1 MPAAAKVSQSKKAGT
16 SKTKGAVRAKS
27 GCYTCR
33 IRRKKCDESPNDQ
46 GHCRTCERLRLQCL
60 GFGAKRPDWLRESR
74 NVVDLR
80 EKIKS
85 FLASQGMIKGHS
97 GSGPRNADQDQPFL
111 RLTED
116 PYHSSSSESPQ
127 SQTLSLSPDHDDLHR
142 RHHHTSAMRE
152 QREPA
157 FYAPAMEPYAHSGL
171 HSTMNHARSSS
182 PYSTS
187 SSLEEYHPTYGM
199 NNQSH
204 SLVESSAL
212 IPSRKSS
219 YSPLYHDLILFAEE
233 DLLNGLMDLNDNEL
247 LPPFAYQP
255 SGTFLLPNQLVNASV
270 QAYVN
275 NVINIQYLLGDQNVL
290 PNMIWEAVNQHDVA
304 RQAVTLLARVYYG
317 RQQQPQQIALTDH
330 TNKTLLAQ
338 LQSELRKD
346 KFDAD
351 DAMAALH
358 VVSIFLFDGGKGA
371 WNEFLALASR
381 YVGNILR
388 LPRYRGSRDALL
400 HCNAKDAFIIKTVL
414 WFDVLASVTLQ
425 RPPTTLSVIDEMFN
439 PLRSGIEETLN
450 PQYSMISPMG
460 CENKVV
466 WALAKT
472 SALSCWKRD
481 QIRRG
486 ALSVPEL
493 YRKAMEIDS
502 HLERDPNQPYPLNSL
517 DDRETSRTFA
527 AEIFR
532 TSTRLFLR
540 TIVNGD
546 YPHVKDVRQGV
557 EDTFNSIKALGVDF
571 NVYPSV
577 VRSTVFGLY
586 ICGALT
592 ENLEHRETL
601 RSYLSTGSMSEGVGN
616 CITILQ
622 LLEEIWSKRNPKST
636 SPVDWLGPLAK
647 ADILLV

>member
-1 MPAAAKVSQSKKAGT
+1 
-16 SKTKGAVRAKS
+16 
-27 GCYTCR
+27 
-33 IRRKKCDESPNDQ
+33 
-46 GHCRTCERLRLQCL
+46 
-60 GFGAKRPDWLRESR
+60 
-74 NVVDLR
+74 
-80 EKIKS
+80 
-85 FLASQGMIKGHS
+85 
-97 GSGPRNADQDQPFL
+97 
-111 RLTED
+111 
-116 PYHSSSSESPQ
+116 
-127 SQTLSLSPDHDDLHR
+127 
-142 RHHHTSAMRE
+142 
-152 QREPA
+152 
-157 FYAPAMEPYAHSGL
+157 
-171 HSTMNHARSSS
+171 
-182 PYSTS
+182 
-187 SSLEEYHPTYGM
+187 
-199 NNQSH
+199 
-204 SLVESSAL
+204 
-212 IPSRKSS
+212 
-219 YSPLYHDLILFAEE
+219 
-233 DLLNGLMDLNDNEL
+233 MDLNDNDL

>member
-1 MPAAAKVSQSKKAGT
+1 MP
-16 SKTKGAVRAKS
+16 
-27 GCYTCR
+27 
-33 IRRKKCDESPNDQ
+33 
-46 GHCRTCERLRLQCL
+46 
-60 GFGAKRPDWLRESR
+60 
-74 NVVDLR
+74 
-80 EKIKS
+80 
-85 FLASQGMIKGHS
+85 
-97 GSGPRNADQDQPFL
+97 
-111 RLTED
+111 
-116 PYHSSSSESPQ
+116 
-127 SQTLSLSPDHDDLHR
+127 
-142 RHHHTSAMRE
+142 
-152 QREPA
+152 
-157 FYAPAMEPYAHSGL
+157 
-171 HSTMNHARSSS
+171 STA
-182 PYSTS
+182 
-187 SSLEEYHPTYGM
+187 
-199 NNQSH
+199 
-204 SLVESSAL
+204 SAL
-212 IPSRKSS
+212 VPSRKSS
-219 YSPLYHDLILFAEE
+219 YSPLYHDRILFAEDE
-233 DLLNGLMDLNDNEL
+233 PLTGLFDSLNDNDL
-247 LPPFAYQP
+247 VPQFSYQP
-255 SGTFLLPNQLVNASV
+255 TGTYLVPNQLVDDLL
-270 QAYVN
+270 QAYVH
-275 NVINIQYLLGDQNVL
+275 NVINIQYLLGDQHVL
-290 PNMIWEAVNQHDVA
+290 PNMIWEAVNKHDVA

-317 RQQQPQQIALTDH
+317 RQQQPRQIALTDH

-338 LQSELRKD
+338 LQGELRKD
-346 KFDAD
+346 NFDAD

-381 YVGNILR
+381 YVGNILH
-388 LPRYRGSRDALL
+388 LARYRGSRDALL
-400 HCNAKDAFIIKTVL
+400 NCNAKDAFIIKTVL

-439 PLRSGIEETLN
+439 PMRSGIEETFN

-472 SALSCWKRD
+472 SALSYWKRD

-486 ALSVPEL
+486 TLSVPEL
-493 YRKAMEIDS
+493 YKKAMEIDS
-502 HLERDPNQPYPLNSL
+502 HLERDPNQPPPLNPL
-517 DDRETSRTFA
+517 DDRENSRTFA

-557 EDTFNSIKALGVDF
+557 EDTFNSIKALGLDYT
-571 NVYPSV
+571 VYPSV

-592 ENLEHRETL
+592 ESPEHRETL
-601 RSYLSTGSMSEGVGN
+601 RTYLSTGSMSEGVGN

-622 LLEEIWSKRNPKST
+622 LLEEIWRSRNSKST